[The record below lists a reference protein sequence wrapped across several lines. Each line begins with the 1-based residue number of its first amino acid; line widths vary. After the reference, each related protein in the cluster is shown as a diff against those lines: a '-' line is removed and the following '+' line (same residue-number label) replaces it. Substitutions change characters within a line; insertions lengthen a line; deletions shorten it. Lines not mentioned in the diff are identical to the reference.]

1 MIVYVHFC
9 FSRSVNICISPSEG
23 NTPELSI
30 LNETVTGLFG
40 FKDPEGSIDTEVTEI
55 ADTV

>member
-1 MIVYVHFC
+1 MIVYVHFGD
-9 FSRSVNICISPSEG
+9 SRSVKNWISPSEG
-23 NTPELSI
+23 NTPEVSI

-40 FKDPEGSIDTEVTEI
+40 VKDPEGSIDTEGTEI